1 MANLT
6 KVTVGVST
14 LSQTQTLLNQVVDHI
29 NALEKAN
36 GAYTEDHT
44 PADAPEV
51 TPNTV
56 TIGGKYY
63 TFNPPSFKWK
73 GTTYGA
79 TAIVA
84 SPSSYTTLLTELVAA
99 QTVDGVFQ
107 SGGLLT
113 KQTSF
118 YKES

>member
-1 MANLT
+1 MANIIKLT
-6 KVTVGVST
+6 GGANDTDRTNK
-14 LSQTQTLLNQVVDHI
+14 I
-29 NALEKAN
+29 NELIDAVHALRKAE
-36 GAYTEDHT
+36 GSYVEDHT
-44 PADAPEV
+44 PASAPEV
-51 TPNTV
+51 TNDTV

-73 GTTYGA
+73 GTTYVA
-79 TAIVA
+79 TEIVA
-84 SPSSYTTLLTELVAA
+84 SPSSYATLLTELVAA